1 MNTTLC
7 KKSLLSLA
15 IFFSLGTAFAQPG
28 AGPVALGLC
37 LENYEYPYPVKYI
50 SLDLQ
55 LQHFKMA
62 YMDVRPEQSNGHTVL
77 LLHGKNFSG
86 AYWDQTAKVLSE
98 QGYRV
103 IIPDQL
109 GFGKSSKPSTLQY
122 SIQLLARNTRALL
135 DSLQLDKVIV
145 LGHSMGGMIATR
157 FTLMYP
163 GVVEKFALEDPIGLE
178 DWKLKVPYQT
188 VDAWYQRE
196 LRQDYNSLKKYE
208 TDSYFHGQWKSSYD
222 KWLNLSAGW
231 TLSPEYSR
239 IAWNSALT
247 YDMIFTQPVCYE
259 FEGIQAPSLLII
271 GLLDRTALGK
281 DLVADSV
288 RQTLGNYPVLGRL
301 TRDKI
306 RNCRLV
312 ELPGI
317 GHIPHVENFDL
328 FIRPLLTFLKE

>member
-109 GFGKSSKPSTLQY
+109 
-122 SIQLLARNTRALL
+122 
-135 DSLQLDKVIV
+135 
-145 LGHSMGGMIATR
+145 
-157 FTLMYP
+157 
-163 GVVEKFALEDPIGLE
+163 
-178 DWKLKVPYQT
+178 
-188 VDAWYQRE
+188 
-196 LRQDYNSLKKYE
+196 
-208 TDSYFHGQWKSSYD
+208 
-222 KWLNLSAGW
+222 
-231 TLSPEYSR
+231 
-239 IAWNSALT
+239 
-247 YDMIFTQPVCYE
+247 
-259 FEGIQAPSLLII
+259 
-271 GLLDRTALGK
+271 
-281 DLVADSV
+281 
-288 RQTLGNYPVLGRL
+288 
-301 TRDKI
+301 
-306 RNCRLV
+306 
-312 ELPGI
+312 
-317 GHIPHVENFDL
+317 
-328 FIRPLLTFLKE
+328 